1 MEDINNVTSS
11 SIELAVPEQ
20 TPSGLVR
27 VVKYTLVRGLM
38 LSLMVVVGLY
48 LTILIINYGGY
59 IDQIFRARIDEA
71 LYTVG
76 LSERGMTLEDM
87 RIAYDQ
93 IRWAMEEA
101 YGLHQPFLIRSFR
114 FLVNGLTMNWGNA
127 GGLVDLRNESR
138 DVRTIILQRIPYTL
152 LLFTTANVIIF
163 FTSFIVGVFLSQKY
177 NTLLDK
183 FFVTLSPISS
193 IPNWVYGILLTVI
206 FAGEL
211 HLLPFNGMFDSLPP
225 ATKWGYIPMVARHMV
240 LPVSAVFLST
250 FFQSVYTWRTV
261 FLINSQEDYVEMSRA
276 KGVPSGQIERDYI
289 IRPLLP
295 YIITNF
301 ALMLVTL
308 WQGALILE
316 TFFRWPGIG
325 SLFLLA
331 IRTNEREVVVGLF
344 VIFAWLMAFTFFFL
358 DIIYAIVDPRVK
370 VGQEGQ
376 NVRVIRG
383 KGRFWIAYEFNLTG
397 LQAWFTSLGVWA
409 RRWISRSIEALRRLV
424 SHPPSWRRSGSQKW
438 FSRSPSPPTRQFQL
452 RISPTLREIGRYPT
466 AIASLFI
473 ITLLVGVAVFTM
485 ILIPYKQAVL
495 LWRAGEKDISYNPRN
510 VPPAWINFFTKEK
523 TPSTLV
529 LSSLIPGAR
538 YVGSLQSATG
548 PVATV
553 NTTTHLDIKGTNVA
567 TISYNITYPYGGFPE
582 DLKITFMVK
591 YKQKRPFVI
600 LTWFTPDGRTI
611 ELGKFSVV
619 NDQTYNISQDISER
633 VVVLTNTRKQD
644 WLRGQGGVPPV
655 RVLFGGPLINETTI
669 PTVALKGAYQLQI
682 TTFTF
687 EPNSTVDAEMVL
699 YGGVYGLAGT
709 DDKRRDLMVAMLWGT
724 PVALAFG
731 LLGAVGSSLISM
743 VIAAAGVWYGGGVDN
758 LLQRLTE
765 INTLLPVLPI
775 GLMVYQV
782 YSKSIWV
789 ILGVIVVF
797 NIFSSA
803 IKNYRA
809 IFLQAREEPY
819 FEAARAYGASNG
831 RIILRYLVPR
841 VLPVLIPQ
849 LVTLIPSYVFFE
861 ATLAYLNVND
871 PYLPTW
877 GKVIYEA
884 LTGGAFEGYYYWVLE
899 PLALVILTG
908 VAFAMLGLAL
918 DRITNPRLRGL

>member
-1 MEDINNVTSS
+1 
-11 SIELAVPEQ
+11 
-20 TPSGLVR
+20 
-27 VVKYTLVRGLM
+27 M

-59 IDQIFRARIDEA
+59 IDQIFRARIDES
-71 LYTVG
+71 LNSVG
-76 LSERGMTLEDM
+76 LYQRDMTLEE
-87 RIAYDQ
+87 RRVAYDQ

-101 YGLHQPFLIRSFR
+101 FGLHQPFLIRSFR
-114 FLVNGLTMNWGNA
+114 FLINGLSMNWGNA

-152 LLFTTANVIIF
+152 LLFATANVIIF
-163 FTSFIVGVFLSQKY
+163 FTSFVVGVLLSQKY
-177 NTLLDK
+177 NSLLDK
-183 FFVTLSPISS
+183 LFVTLSPISS
-193 IPNWVYGILLTVI
+193 IPNWVYGIILTVI

-211 HLLPFNGMFDSLPP
+211 HLLPFNGMFDPFPP
-225 ATKWGYIPMVARHMV
+225 ATKWGYIPMVAKHMI

-261 FLINSQEDYVEMSRA
+261 FLINSHEDYVDMSKA
-276 KGVPSGQIERDYI
+276 KGVPSGQIERNYI

-295 YIITNF
+295 YILTNF

-331 IRTNEREVVVGLF
+331 IRMNEREIVVGLF

-376 NVRVIRG
+376 NVHLIRG
-383 KGRFWIAYEFNLTG
+383 KGRFWIAYEFNLVW
-397 LQAWFTSLGVWA
+397 LQRWLESLWAWA
-409 RRWISRSIEALRRLV
+409 RRLVSRSIEAIRRIV
-424 SHPPSWRRSGSQKW
+424 SHAPTWRRQGSLKW
-438 FSRSPSPPTRQFQL
+438 FSRNPNPPRRQVRL

-466 AIASLFI
+466 AIASLAI
-473 ITLLVGVAVFTM
+473 ITLMVGTAIFTV
-485 ILIPYKQAVL
+485 IAIPYKKAVI
-495 LWRAGEKDISYNPRN
+495 LWRAGQQELIHNPRN
-510 VPPAWINFFTKEK
+510 VPPAWFNFFTKEK
-523 TPSTLV
+523 IPSTLV
-529 LSSLIPGAR
+529 LSSQDPDAH
-538 YVGSLQSATG
+538 YVGSLQSYTD
-548 PVATV
+548 PVAVV
-553 NTTTHLDIKGTNVA
+553 NKTTHLDVNGTNVE
-567 TISYNITYPYGGFPE
+567 TISYGIEYPYGGFPE
-582 DLKITFMVK
+582 DLQITFMVK
-591 YKQKRPFVI
+591 FKQKRPFVI
-600 LTWFTPDGRTI
+600 LTWLTPDGRTF

-619 NDQTYNISQDISER
+619 NDQTYDITQDIPQR
-633 VVVLTNTRKQD
+633 VTVLTNARKQD

-655 RVLFGGPLINETTI
+655 RVLFGGPLTDGTTN
-669 PTVALKGAYQLQI
+669 TKVALKGSYRLQI
-682 TTFTF
+682 DAFTF
-687 EPNSTVDAEMVL
+687 EPDSTVDAEMVL

-709 DDKRRDLMVAMLWGT
+709 DDQRRDLMVAMLWGT

-743 VIAAAGVWYGGGVDN
+743 VIAATGVWFGGGVDN
-758 LLQRLTE
+758 LLQRITE

-819 FEAARAYGASNG
+819 FEAARAYGASNW

-908 VAFAMLGLAL
+908 LAFAMLGLAL